1 MLVSLID
8 TRCQNEHTMINVV
21 ICDDHKI
28 VREGLSKIIANFPDI
43 KIIAD
48 DIASGEELLQRLRK
62 VEPDLIV
69 LDVSLPGRSGLE
81 VLKQIKILYP
91 DIKVLVLSMYPED
104 QFAIRMLKAGASG
117 YLHKDSAPEVL
128 IEAVRVIYNG
138 GEYLSP
144 AITKLL
150 YREMSSK
157 NQELP
162 HSSLS
167 DREYEV
173 FLAIGEGKPNNQIAS
188 QLSLSAK
195 TISTYRA
202 RILNKM
208 NMDNNSDIIKYILL
222 HNLLPAN

>member
-1 MLVSLID
+1 
-8 TRCQNEHTMINVV
+8 MINVV

-48 DIASGEELLQRLRK
+48 DVASGEELLQRLRK
-62 VEPDLIV
+62 VQPDLII

-91 DIKVLVLSMYPED
+91 EIKVLVLSMYPED

-128 IEAVRVIYNG
+128 IEAVRVIHSG

-208 NMDNNSDIIKYILL
+208 SMDNNSDIIKYILL
-222 HNLLPAN
+222 HNLLPSN

>member
-1 MLVSLID
+1 
-8 TRCQNEHTMINVV
+8 MINVV

-28 VREGLSKIIANFPDI
+28 VREGLSKIIANFHDI

-62 VEPDLIV
+62 LEPDLII

-91 DIKVLVLSMYPED
+91 EIKVLVLSMYPED

-128 IEAVRVIYNG
+128 VEAIRVIHNG

-150 YREMSSK
+150 YREMSAK
-157 NQELP
+157 NLELP

-222 HNLLPAN
+222 HNLLPTS

>member
-1 MLVSLID
+1 
-8 TRCQNEHTMINVV
+8 MINIV

-28 VREGLSKIIANFPDI
+28 VREGLSKIIDSFPDI

-48 DIASGEELLQRLRK
+48 DVASGEELMQRLRK
-62 VEPDLIV
+62 VQPDLIV

-81 VLKQIKILYP
+81 VLKQIKIIYP
-91 DIKVLVLSMYPED
+91 EIKVLVLSMYPED

-117 YLHKDSAPEVL
+117 YLHKDSEPEVL
-128 IEAVRVIYNG
+128 IDAIRTIHNG

-157 NQELP
+157 NQDLP
-162 HSSLS
+162 HRALS

-173 FLAIGEGKPNNQIAS
+173 FLAIGEGKPNNQIAA

-195 TISTYRA
+195 TISTYRS

-208 NMDNNSDIIKYILL
+208 NMENNSDMIKYILL
-222 HNLLPAN
+222 HNLIPTS

>member
-1 MLVSLID
+1 
-8 TRCQNEHTMINVV
+8 MINIV

-62 VEPDLIV
+62 VEPDLII

-138 GEYLSP
+138 GEYLSQ

-173 FLAIGEGKPNNQIAS
+173 FLAIGEGKPNNHIAS

>member
-1 MLVSLID
+1 
-8 TRCQNEHTMINVV
+8 MIQVV
-21 ICDDHKI
+21 LCDDHKI
-28 VREGLSKIIANFPDI
+28 VRDGLSKIIGSFNDI
-43 KIIAD
+43 DVIAD

-62 VEPDLIV
+62 TQPDVII

-81 VLKQIKILYP
+81 VLKQIKIFYP

-128 IEAVRVIYNG
+128 IEAIRTIQNG

-144 AITKLL
+144 QITKLL
-150 YREMSSK
+150 YREMNNK

-162 HSSLS
+162 HKQLS
-167 DREYEV
+167 DREFEV
-173 FLAIGEGKPNNQIAS
+173 FLAIGEGKANNQIAN

-195 TISTYRA
+195 TISTYRS
-202 RILNKM
+202 RILTKM
-208 NMDNNSDIIKYILL
+208 TMDNNSEIIKYILL
-222 HNLLPAN
+222 HNLIPSA

>member
-1 MLVSLID
+1 
-8 TRCQNEHTMINVV
+8 MINIVL
-21 ICDDHKI
+21 CDDHKI

-43 KIIAD
+43 KILAD
-48 DIASGEELLQRLRK
+48 DIASGEELMQRLRK
-62 VEPDLIV
+62 VEPDLII

-81 VLKQIKILYP
+81 VLKQIKIMYP
-91 DIKVLVLSMYPED
+91 EVKVLVLSMYPED

-128 IEAVRVIYNG
+128 IDAIRTIYSG

-157 NQELP
+157 NQDLP
-162 HSSLS
+162 HRTLS

-173 FLAIGEGKPNNQIAS
+173 FLAIGEGKANNVIAS

-195 TISTYRA
+195 TISTYRS

-208 NMDNNSDIIKYILL
+208 SMENNSDIIKYILL
-222 HNLLPAN
+222 HNLLPTT

>member
-1 MLVSLID
+1 
-8 TRCQNEHTMINVV
+8 MINVV

-28 VREGLSKIIANFPDI
+28 VREGLSKIISSFPDI

-62 VEPDLIV
+62 TEPNLII

-81 VLKQIKILYP
+81 VLKQIKIFYP
-91 DIKVLVLSMYPED
+91 EVKVLVLSMYPED

-128 IEAVRVIYNG
+128 IDAIRVIHRG

-144 AITKLL
+144 SITKLL
-150 YREMSSK
+150 YREMSAK

-162 HSSLS
+162 HRTLS

-173 FLAIGEGKPNNQIAS
+173 FLAIGQGIPNNQIAS
-188 QLSLSAK
+188 QMSLSAK

-208 NMDNNSDIIKYILL
+208 QMDNNSDIIKYILL
-222 HNLLPAN
+222 HNLIPAS

>member
-1 MLVSLID
+1 
-8 TRCQNEHTMINVV
+8 MINIVL
-21 ICDDHKI
+21 CDDHKI
-28 VREGLSKIIANFPDI
+28 VREGLSKIIASFPDI
-43 KIIAD
+43 KILAD
-48 DIASGEELLQRLRK
+48 DIASGEELMQRLRK
-62 VEPDLIV
+62 VEPDLII

-81 VLKQIKILYP
+81 VLKQIKIMYP
-91 DIKVLVLSMYPED
+91 DVMVLVLSMYPED

-128 IEAVRVIYNG
+128 IDAIRTIYNG

-157 NQELP
+157 NQDLP
-162 HSSLS
+162 HRSLS

-173 FLAIGEGKPNNQIAS
+173 FLAIGAGKANNVIAS

-195 TISTYRA
+195 TISTYRS
-202 RILNKM
+202 RILTKM
-208 NMDNNSDIIKYILL
+208 TMENNSDIIKYILL
-222 HNLLPAN
+222 HNLLPTT

>member
-1 MLVSLID
+1 
-8 TRCQNEHTMINVV
+8 MIRLA

-28 VREGLSKIIANFPDI
+28 VREGIRQIIQGFPDI
-43 KIIAD
+43 DLVAD
-48 DIASGEELLQRLRK
+48 DISSGEELLQKLRK
-62 VEPDLIV
+62 TQVDVIV

-81 VLKQIKILYP
+81 VLKQVKIFYP
-91 DIKVLVLSMYPED
+91 ETNVLVLSMYPED

-117 YLHKDSAPEVL
+117 YLHKDSSPDVL
-128 IEAVRVIYNG
+128 IEAIRVISKG

-144 AITKLL
+144 EITKLL
-150 YREMSSK
+150 YREMNNK

-162 HSSLS
+162 HTSLS

-173 FLAIGEGKPNNQIAS
+173 FLAIGEGKPNNAIAN

-195 TISTYRA
+195 TISTYRS

-208 NMDNNSDIIKYILL
+208 NMDNNSDMIKYILL
-222 HNLLPAN
+222 HDLVPAA

>member
-1 MLVSLID
+1 
-8 TRCQNEHTMINVV
+8 MINTV

-28 VREGLSKIIANFPDI
+28 VREGLSKILSNFPDI
-43 KIIAD
+43 HVLAD

-62 VEPDLIV
+62 EQPDVIV

-81 VLKQIKILYP
+81 VLKQVKIFYP

-128 IEAVRVIYNG
+128 IDAIRTVYSG

-150 YREMSSK
+150 YREMNNK
-157 NQELP
+157 NQGLP
-162 HSSLS
+162 HKQLS

-173 FLAIGEGKPNNQIAS
+173 FLAIGEGKANNQIAS
-188 QLSLSAK
+188 QLKLSAK
-195 TISTYRA
+195 TISTYRS
-202 RILNKM
+202 RILTKM

-222 HNLLPAN
+222 HNLIPTT

>member
-1 MLVSLID
+1 
-8 TRCQNEHTMINVV
+8 MINVV

-28 VREGLSKIIANFPDI
+28 VREGLSKIISNFPDI
-43 KIIAD
+43 SILAD
-48 DIASGEELLQRLRK
+48 DIASGEELLQRLRSAQ
-62 VEPDLIV
+62 PDIII

-81 VLKQIKILYP
+81 VLKQIKIFYP

-128 IEAVRVIYNG
+128 IEAIRTIQQG

-150 YREMSSK
+150 YREMNNK

-162 HSSLS
+162 HKQLS

-173 FLAIGEGKPNNQIAS
+173 FLAIGEGKANNQIAS

-195 TISTYRA
+195 TISTYRS
-202 RILNKM
+202 RILSKM
-208 NMDNNSDIIKYILL
+208 SMENNSDMIKYILL
-222 HNLLPAN
+222 HNLLPSA

>member
-1 MLVSLID
+1 
-8 TRCQNEHTMINVV
+8 MINVA

-28 VREGLSKIIANFPDI
+28 VREGLSKIMANFPDI
-43 KIIAD
+43 RIIAD

-62 VEPDLIV
+62 EQPDIIV

-81 VLKQIKILYP
+81 VLKQVKIFYP
-91 DIKVLVLSMYPED
+91 EIKVLVLSMYPED

-128 IEAVRVIYNG
+128 IDAIRTIQSG

-144 AITKLL
+144 QITKLL
-150 YREMSSK
+150 YREMNNK

-162 HSSLS
+162 HLALS

-173 FLAIGEGKPNNQIAS
+173 FLSIGEGKANNQIAT

-195 TISTYRA
+195 TISTYRS
-202 RILNKM
+202 RILTKL
-208 NMDNNSDIIKYILL
+208 NMDNNSDIIKYMLL
-222 HNLLPAN
+222 HNLIPSM

>member
-1 MLVSLID
+1 
-8 TRCQNEHTMINVV
+8 MINVV

-43 KIIAD
+43 HIIAD

-62 VEPDLIV
+62 TEPDIIV

-81 VLKQIKILYP
+81 VLKQVKVFYP

-128 IEAVRVIYNG
+128 IEAIRTIQNG

-144 AITKLL
+144 QITKLL
-150 YREMSSK
+150 YREMNNK

-162 HSSLS
+162 HLTLS

-173 FLAIGEGKPNNQIAS
+173 FLAIGEGKANNQIAS

-195 TISTYRA
+195 TISTYRS
-202 RILNKM
+202 RILTKL

-222 HNLLPAN
+222 HNLIPTA

>member
-1 MLVSLID
+1 
-8 TRCQNEHTMINVV
+8 MINVA

-28 VREGLSKIIANFPDI
+28 VREGLSKIMANFPDI
-43 KIIAD
+43 RIIAD

-62 VEPDLIV
+62 EQPDIIV

-81 VLKQIKILYP
+81 VLKQVKIFYP

-117 YLHKDSAPEVL
+117 YLHKDSAPEIL
-128 IEAVRVIYNG
+128 IDAIRTIQSG

-144 AITKLL
+144 QITKLL
-150 YREMSSK
+150 YREMNNK

-162 HSSLS
+162 HLTLS

-173 FLAIGEGKPNNQIAS
+173 FLSIGEGKANNQIAT

-195 TISTYRA
+195 TISTYRS
-202 RILNKM
+202 RILTKL
-208 NMDNNSDIIKYILL
+208 NMDNNSDIIKYMLL
-222 HNLLPAN
+222 HNLIPSM

>member
-1 MLVSLID
+1 
-8 TRCQNEHTMINVV
+8 MINVV

-43 KIIAD
+43 HIIAD

-62 VEPDLIV
+62 TEPDIIV

-81 VLKQIKILYP
+81 VLKQVKIFYP

-128 IEAVRVIYNG
+128 IEAIRTIQNG

-144 AITKLL
+144 QITKLL
-150 YREMSSK
+150 YREMNNK

-162 HSSLS
+162 HLTLS

-173 FLAIGEGKPNNQIAS
+173 FLAIGEGKANNQIAS

-195 TISTYRA
+195 TISTYRS
-202 RILNKM
+202 RILTKL

-222 HNLLPAN
+222 HNLIPTV

>member
-1 MLVSLID
+1 
-8 TRCQNEHTMINVV
+8 MIQVV
-21 ICDDHKI
+21 LCDDHKI
-28 VREGLSKIIANFPDI
+28 VRDGLSKIIGSFNDI
-43 KIIAD
+43 EVIAD

-62 VEPDLIV
+62 TQPDVIV

-81 VLKQIKILYP
+81 VLKQIKIFYP

-128 IEAVRVIYNG
+128 IEAIRTIQNG

-144 AITKLL
+144 QITKLL
-150 YREMSSK
+150 YREMNNK

-162 HSSLS
+162 HKQLS
-167 DREYEV
+167 DREFEV
-173 FLAIGEGKPNNQIAS
+173 FLAIGEGKANHHIAN

-195 TISTYRA
+195 TISTYRS
-202 RILNKM
+202 RILTKM
-208 NMDNNSDIIKYILL
+208 TMDNNSEIIKYILF
-222 HNLLPAN
+222 HNLLPTA

>member
-1 MLVSLID
+1 
-8 TRCQNEHTMINVV
+8 MINVV

-43 KIIAD
+43 HIIAD

-62 VEPDLIV
+62 EQPDIII

-81 VLKQIKILYP
+81 VLKQVKIFYP

-128 IEAVRVIYNG
+128 IDAIRTIQSG

-144 AITKLL
+144 QITKLL
-150 YREMSSK
+150 YREMNNK

-162 HSSLS
+162 HLTLS

-173 FLAIGEGKPNNQIAS
+173 FLSIGEGKANNQIAN

-195 TISTYRA
+195 TISTYRS
-202 RILNKM
+202 RILTKL
-208 NMDNNSDIIKYILL
+208 NMDNNSDIIKYMLL
-222 HNLLPAN
+222 HNLIPAS

>member
-1 MLVSLID
+1 
-8 TRCQNEHTMINVV
+8 MINVV

-28 VREGLSKIIANFPDI
+28 VREGLSKIISNFPDI
-43 KIIAD
+43 SIMAD
-48 DIASGEELLQRLRK
+48 DIASGEELLQRLRSAQ
-62 VEPDLIV
+62 PDIII

-81 VLKQIKILYP
+81 VLKQIKIFYP

-128 IEAVRVIYNG
+128 IEAIRTIQQG

-150 YREMSSK
+150 YREMNNK

-162 HSSLS
+162 HKQLS

-173 FLAIGEGKPNNQIAS
+173 FLAIGEGKANNQIAS

-195 TISTYRA
+195 TISTYRS
-202 RILNKM
+202 RILSKM
-208 NMDNNSDIIKYILL
+208 SMENNSDMIKYILI
-222 HNLLPAN
+222 HNLLPSA

>member
-1 MLVSLID
+1 
-8 TRCQNEHTMINVV
+8 MINAI

-28 VREGLSKIIANFPDI
+28 VREGLSKIISNFPDI
-43 KIIAD
+43 NILAD
-48 DIASGEELLQRLRK
+48 DVASGEELLQRLRK
-62 VEPDLIV
+62 IQPDIIV

-81 VLKQIKILYP
+81 VLKQIKIFYP

-117 YLHKDSAPEVL
+117 YLHKDSAPDVL
-128 IEAVRVIYNG
+128 IDAIRTIHNG

-150 YREMSSK
+150 YREMNNKS
-157 NQELP
+157 QGLP
-162 HSSLS
+162 HSQLS

-173 FLAIGEGKPNNQIAS
+173 FLAIGEGKANNQIAD

-195 TISTYRA
+195 TISTYRS
-202 RILNKM
+202 RILTKM

-222 HNLLPAN
+222 HNLLPSA

>member
-1 MLVSLID
+1 
-8 TRCQNEHTMINVV
+8 MINVV

-43 KIIAD
+43 QIIAD

-62 VEPDLIV
+62 EQPDIII

-81 VLKQIKILYP
+81 VLKQVKIFYP

-128 IEAVRVIYNG
+128 IDAIRTIQNG

-144 AITKLL
+144 QITKLL
-150 YREMSSK
+150 YREMNNK

-162 HSSLS
+162 HLTLS

-173 FLAIGEGKPNNQIAS
+173 FLSIGEGKANNQIAN

-195 TISTYRA
+195 TISTYRS
-202 RILNKM
+202 RILTKL
-208 NMDNNSDIIKYILL
+208 NMDNNSDIIKYMLL
-222 HNLLPAN
+222 HNLIPAS

>member
-1 MLVSLID
+1 
-8 TRCQNEHTMINVV
+8 MIKIVL
-21 ICDDHKI
+21 CDDHKI

-43 KIIAD
+43 KILAD
-48 DIASGEELLQRLRK
+48 DIASGEELMQRLRK
-62 VEPDLIV
+62 VEPDLII

-81 VLKQIKILYP
+81 VLKQIKIMYP
-91 DIKVLVLSMYPED
+91 EVKVLVLSMYPED

-128 IEAVRVIYNG
+128 IDAIRTIYSG

-157 NQELP
+157 NQDLP
-162 HSSLS
+162 HRTLS

-173 FLAIGEGKPNNQIAS
+173 FLAIGEGKANNVIAS

-195 TISTYRA
+195 TISTYRS

-208 NMDNNSDIIKYILL
+208 SMENNSDIIKYILL
-222 HNLLPAN
+222 HNLLPTT

>member
-1 MLVSLID
+1 
-8 TRCQNEHTMINVV
+8 MINIVL
-21 ICDDHKI
+21 CDDHKI

-43 KIIAD
+43 KILAD
-48 DIASGEELLQRLRK
+48 DIASGEELMQRLRK
-62 VEPDLIV
+62 VEPDLII

-81 VLKQIKILYP
+81 VLKQIKIMYP
-91 DIKVLVLSMYPED
+91 EVKVLVLSMYPED

-128 IEAVRVIYNG
+128 IEAIRTIYSG
-138 GEYLSP
+138 GEYLSQ

-157 NQELP
+157 NQDLP
-162 HSSLS
+162 HRTLS

-173 FLAIGEGKPNNQIAS
+173 FLAIGEGKANNVIAS

-195 TISTYRA
+195 TISTYRS
-202 RILNKM
+202 RILTKM
-208 NMDNNSDIIKYILL
+208 TMENNSDIIKYILL
-222 HNLLPAN
+222 HNLLPTT

>member
-1 MLVSLID
+1 
-8 TRCQNEHTMINVV
+8 MINVV

-28 VREGLSKIIANFPDI
+28 VREGLSKIISNFHDI
-43 KIIAD
+43 HIIAD

-62 VEPDLIV
+62 TEPDIIV

-81 VLKQIKILYP
+81 VLKQVKIFYP

-128 IEAVRVIYNG
+128 IEAIRTIQNG

-144 AITKLL
+144 QITKLL
-150 YREMSSK
+150 YREMNNK

-162 HSSLS
+162 HLTLS

-173 FLAIGEGKPNNQIAS
+173 FLAIGEGKANNQIAS

-195 TISTYRA
+195 TISTYRS
-202 RILNKM
+202 RILTKL

-222 HNLLPAN
+222 HNLIPTV

>member
-1 MLVSLID
+1 MVYCNQNLLI
-8 TRCQNEHTMINVV
+8 MINIVL
-21 ICDDHKI
+21 CDDHKI

-43 KIIAD
+43 KILAD
-48 DIASGEELLQRLRK
+48 DIASGEELMQRLRK
-62 VEPDLIV
+62 VEPDLII

-81 VLKQIKILYP
+81 VLKQIKIMYP
-91 DIKVLVLSMYPED
+91 EVKVLVLSMYPED

-128 IEAVRVIYNG
+128 IEAIRTIYSG
-138 GEYLSP
+138 GEYLSQ

-157 NQELP
+157 NQDLP
-162 HSSLS
+162 HRTLS

-173 FLAIGEGKPNNQIAS
+173 FLAIGEGKANNVIAS

-195 TISTYRA
+195 TISTYRS
-202 RILNKM
+202 RILTKM
-208 NMDNNSDIIKYILL
+208 TMENNSDIIKYILL
-222 HNLLPAN
+222 HNLLPTT